1 MTIAHEIELGVAAWI
16 GINVLFV
23 LWRAYVNRGRAT

>member
-1 MTIAHEIELGVAAWI
+1 MPIQIKITLALWI

-23 LWRAYVNRGRAT
+23 LWRWFVTRNRQP